1 MDELPTF
8 ALMRL
13 LLMSTDNAAPE
24 SVTPGRAESTSTPL
38 APPTDPRTLL
48 RCLQDVSPAF
58 RDCLPL
64 ALRIDKTIMERFPDW
79 NRKLVRSALRQHTA
93 STRYLKAVEKGSAR
107 FDFEGNEAGELTDE
121 HRQHAA
127 QTLKERFAEQARR
140 RREQAREQNAQQR
153 AQEQEQRRADKLQ
166 ALVGKFSSRKP

>member
-1 MDELPTF
+1 MDEFPTF
-8 ALMRL
+8 ALMRT

-24 SVTPGRAESTSTPL
+24 SVTPGRAESTS
-38 APPTDPRTLL
+38 PPPSDPRTLL
-48 RCLQDVSPAF
+48 RSLQEVSPAF

-64 ALRIDKTIMERFPDW
+64 ALRIDKAIMERFPDW
-79 NRKLVRSALRQHTA
+79 DRKLVRSAMRQHTA

-107 FDFEGNEAGELTDE
+107 FDFEGNEAGELNDE

-140 RREQAREQNAQQR
+140 RREQAREQHAQQR
-153 AQEQEQRRADKLQ
+153 AQEEEQRRADKLQ
-166 ALVGKFSSRKP
+166 ALVGKFSSRKL